1 MNRKPLPAALVAL
14 PLAVAAL
21 LYPSCDATEAEV
33 GTSSPATSGNG
44 QDPQPAKFRKPD
56 VAGAPELTMRLSGYL
71 MGRLTPC
78 GCASGQMGGL
88 PRRVFNLKVDKNHDL
103 LIEGGRI
110 IDGSHGV
117 SELDIEKM
125 STTLLVLGEAGY
137 HALGLSSKEL
147 ELPLEE
153 LAIYLAGSDV
163 PVVAS
168 DLRLNDRF
176 KDEIEWPGKAFTER
190 KAKAV
195 TARIAS
201 LTLTLP
207 KGDASKY
214 FTLLTPD
221 KAWAEAMAG
230 VDPKHYRILLVHG
243 NRRQAAKMTALAP
256 RPDLVICI
264 GNDYAEPPSNEDYE
278 NGVPVV
284 FPGIRGRIL
293 LDITLARGQ
302 DGPALTRYRSI
313 YLRGSK
319 TVKGAMEDKTA
330 NQVILDHRATVK
342 QLGLREKLAGRI
354 PTANGAT
361 YVGSSSCK
369 QCH

>member
-207 KGDASKY
+207 KGDAS
-214 FTLLTPD
+214 
-221 KAWAEAMAG
+221 
-230 VDPKHYRILLVHG
+230 
-243 NRRQAAKMTALAP
+243 
-256 RPDLVICI
+256 
-264 GNDYAEPPSNEDYE
+264 
-278 NGVPVV
+278 
-284 FPGIRGRIL
+284 
-293 LDITLARGQ
+293 
-302 DGPALTRYRSI
+302 
-313 YLRGSK
+313 
-319 TVKGAMEDKTA
+319 
-330 NQVILDHRATVK
+330 
-342 QLGLREKLAGRI
+342 
-354 PTANGAT
+354 
-361 YVGSSSCK
+361 
-369 QCH
+369 